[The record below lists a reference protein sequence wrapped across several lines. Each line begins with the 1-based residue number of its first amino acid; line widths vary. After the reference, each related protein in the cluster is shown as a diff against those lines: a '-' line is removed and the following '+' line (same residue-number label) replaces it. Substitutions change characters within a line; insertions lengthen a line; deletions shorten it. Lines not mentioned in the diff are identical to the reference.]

1 MIQARRILSSSFRA
15 AAFAPFLFLQ
25 AGPGRADQPQSAAA
39 SQQSVTAPAADS
51 YPDNTG
57 GLKRLARD
65 VLKAQKENDS
75 GRAAALLDRLVLPDH
90 ATWYRENFDSGA
102 VARVLPK
109 YDVAVKS
116 LPTELARFF
125 LASQQDGP
133 TEIEAVR
140 FDRDCDD
147 NASEQTFNTLDAR
160 LKAVPL
166 YELRFLKNDHFL
178 RLFAFAYVDGAF
190 RFILTPDFSEPVP
203 KRAAGGSAGEGNE
216 DSETVRMIR
225 QGGAVTAASLVKKV
239 QPRYP
244 ETARMEGLSGTV
256 RLHAIIAKD
265 GSVRELRVL
274 SGRCSLARAS
284 IDAVRQW
291 RYRPTTLAGQP
302 VEIDTTIDVIFA
314 LNNR

>member
-1 MIQARRILSSSFRA
+1 MQWTSFRA
-15 AAFAPFLFLQ
+15 EIFALFLFLH
-25 AGPGRADQPQSAAA
+25 AVTGRSQQSQSAAA
-39 SQQSVTAPAADS
+39 SQQPVAATPADS
-51 YPDNTG
+51 YPDNSG
-57 GLKRLARD
+57 GLKRLAKD
-65 VLKAQKENDS
+65 VLRAQKENDS
-75 GRAAALLDRLVLPDH
+75 ARAAALLDSLVLSNH
-90 ATWYRENFDSGA
+90 AAWYRENFDSGA

-116 LPTELARFF
+116 LPTQLAGFF

-147 NASEQTFNTLDAR
+147 NANEQTFNTLDAR

-166 YELRFLKNDHFL
+166 YELRFLKNDHFR

-190 RFILTPDFSEPVP
+190 RFILTPDFSEPAP
-203 KRAAGGSAGEGNE
+203 KRAPGGSSGGGSD
-216 DSETVRMIR
+216 DSEAVRMIR
-225 QGGAVTAASLVKKV
+225 QGGAVTAALLVKKV

-244 ETARMEGLSGTV
+244 ETARLEGLSGTV
-256 RLHAIIAKD
+256 RLHAIITKD
-265 GSVRELRVL
+265 GSVRELRVM

-284 IDAVRQW
+284 IEAVRQW

-302 VEIDTTIDVIFA
+302 VEVDTTIDVIFA